1 MWDSLVPDKVSD
13 VSQAS
18 PSPLSPSQAANRRTL
33 YLVLGFLGFMAM
45 ILWPSFMG
53 QIHYQ
58 RTRSEL
64 RAIRDAA
71 AGAEL
76 ASVGKLFTTLARVI
90 GPSVVNVTSKQRIRS
105 LDDEIAAFHGD
116 VPQGIISESVGSG
129 VIVESGGIIIT
140 NYHIVANFEEIDV
153 QLADG
158 RRFDG
163 ELLGADPASDLAVL
177 KIAAE
182 NLPTAEWGDSDSV
195 EVGEMVWA
203 IGNPFGLDRTLTYGI
218 VSGIG
223 RTGVTDNPIQEFL
236 QTDAS
241 INPGNS
247 GGPLVDVHGRIM
259 GITTAMVGRDYRG
272 IGFAIPSNTAKNVCQ
287 DIRVSGHVERGYL
300 GIDMRP
306 LSPQATRWRGILV
319 AGVEPQSPAAMA
331 GIQPGDVIVGF
342 NGREINEANRLALLL
357 TRALIGTEISLDI
370 VRDNEPKQILVRI
383 GRRPRD

>member
-1 MWDSLVPDKVSD
+1 LWDSLVPDKVSD

-140 NYHIVANFEEIDV
+140 NYHMVANFEEIDV

-357 TRALIGTEISLDI
+357 TRALIGNEISLDI

>member
-203 IGNPFGLDRTLTYGI
+203 IVNPFGLDRTLTYGI

-236 QTDAS
+236 QTVAS

>member
-1 MWDSLVPDKVSD
+1 LWDSLVPDKVSD

-357 TRALIGTEISLDI
+357 TRALIGNEISLDI

>member
-357 TRALIGTEISLDI
+357 TRALIGNEISLDI